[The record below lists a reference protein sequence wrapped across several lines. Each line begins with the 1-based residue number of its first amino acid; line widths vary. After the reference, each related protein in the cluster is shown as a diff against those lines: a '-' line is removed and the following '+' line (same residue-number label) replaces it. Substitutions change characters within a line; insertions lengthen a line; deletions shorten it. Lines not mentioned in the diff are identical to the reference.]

1 MLKQLP
7 SHTVL
12 FESVL
17 GVNSRANA
25 IIIIIIIIKL
35 IEVMMMM
42 KMIMKKDS
50 GLNFEFQSCRN
61 QHCLVQVTSR
71 KSCLSEVIYLI
82 EGI

>member
-1 MLKQLP
+1 MLKQLL

-12 FESVL
+12 LESVL

-25 IIIIIIIIKL
+25 IMIIIIIIIKL

-42 KMIMKKDS
+42 RMKDS
-50 GLNFEFQSCRN
+50 GLNHEFQSCRN
-61 QHCLVQVTSR
+61 QHCLVQVTSC

-82 EGI
+82 LGV

>member
-42 KMIMKKDS
+42 RMKDS
-50 GLNFEFQSCRN
+50 GLNHEFQSCRN
-61 QHCLVQVTSR
+61 QHCLVQVTSC
-71 KSCLSEVIYLI
+71 KSCLSEVIHLI

>member
-1 MLKQLP
+1 MLKQLL
-7 SHTVL
+7 SYTVL
-12 FESVL
+12 FESEV

-25 IIIIIIIIKL
+25 IMIIIIIIIKL

-42 KMIMKKDS
+42 RMKDS
-50 GLNFEFQSCRN
+50 GLNHEFQSCRN
-61 QHCLVQVTSR
+61 QHCLVQVTSC

>member
-1 MLKQLP
+1 MLKQLL
-7 SHTVL
+7 SYTVL
-12 FESVL
+12 FESVV

-25 IIIIIIIIKL
+25 IMIIIIIIIKL

-42 KMIMKKDS
+42 RMKDS
-50 GLNFEFQSCRN
+50 GLNHEFQSCRN
-61 QHCLVQVTSR
+61 QHCLVQVTSC

>member
-1 MLKQLP
+1 M
-7 SHTVL
+7 

-42 KMIMKKDS
+42 MMIMMKDS
-50 GLNFEFQSCRN
+50 GLNHEFQSCRN
-61 QHCLVQVTSR
+61 QHCLVQVTSC

-82 EGI
+82 EGV

>member
-25 IIIIIIIIKL
+25 IMIIIIIIIKL
-35 IEVMMMM
+35 MEVMMMM
-42 KMIMKKDS
+42 RMKDS
-50 GLNFEFQSCRN
+50 GLNHEFQSCRN
-61 QHCLVQVTSR
+61 QHCLVQVTSC

-82 EGI
+82 EGV